1 VVMNGVRIRENT
13 VLFAAGVDLIIN
25 RTTLQRL
32 WNPIAGYIEQET
44 TSGKTF
50 ADTLNFIA
58 E

>member
-1 VVMNGVRIRENT
+1 MNNVRIREDA
-13 VLFAAGVDLIIN
+13 VLFAAGVDLIVN
-25 RTTLQRL
+25 KTTLQRL